1 MSNILASVL
10 LLTYN
15 QEAFVAE
22 ALQSLLEQDISNLEI
37 VVSDDLSSDNTWM
50 IIDQIASQ
58 YTGSK
63 SILLNRNT
71 NNLGVVGNFLKAFEI
86 SKGEVLFTAAGDD
99 ISLPNRCS
107 ASISCWVN
115 ADRKPD
121 LVATDAFDMHLNG
134 DILGLKHT
142 DNLHKWDLKKWTLC
156 RPFIFGAS
164 QMTTRRLINT
174 GGLDP
179 LLPYEDQC
187 LLFRALLMGGAI
199 RLPHPLVMHRRG
211 GISQQ
216 PKDYSYT
223 NKKKKLL
230 QSSLDS
236 LAECEQ
242 MILDATYMNA
252 PLFVLK
258 KLEANKFVSQYLQH
272 MMLANNFIEKLLLFI
287 FSVEIPFPKRFR
299 YLQFAVFSGAHS
311 TLMKFKQFLKSPSP

>member
-15 QEAFVAE
+15 QEKFVE
-22 ALQSLLEQDISNLEI
+22 QSLQSLMDQDIDDLEI
-37 VVSDDLSSDNTWM
+37 VVSDDNSSDNTWLK
-50 IIDQIASQ
+50 IVEIASR

-63 SILLNRNT
+63 SIVLNCNT
-71 NNLGVVGNFLKAFEI
+71 NNLGVVDNFFKAFEL

-99 ISLPNRCS
+99 ISLPKRCS
-107 ASISCWVN
+107 SSISCWVN

-121 LVATDAFDMHLNG
+121 LVATDAYDMGLDGH
-134 DILGLKHT
+134 ILGIKYT
-142 DNLHKWDLKKWTLC
+142 DNLQIWNLKKWTLC

-164 QMTTRRLINT
+164 QMTTRRLLNI
-174 GGLDP
+174 GGFDP

-199 RLPHPLVMHRRG
+199 RLPQPLVMHRRG

-230 QSSLDS
+230 QSSIDS

-242 MILDATYMNA
+242 MILDATYMSA

-258 KLEANKFVSQYLQH
+258 KLESNKFISQYLQH

-287 FSVEIPFPKRFR
+287 FSAEIPFPKRFR
-299 YLQFAVFSGAHS
+299 YFQFAVFSGAHS
-311 TLMKFKQFLKSPSP
+311 TLMKFKQFLNSPST